1 MVSLGPLFDYSAR
14 ASEAA
19 RDHGIA
25 LVGRNAGTAFME
37 AAKTVITE
45 RLAGQEVLA
54 EEMRRACEEAGI
66 HPHHHNAWGSLTN
79 QLVKAGILQDT
90 GRTAKSARITSHARR
105 NTVWRVRP

>member
-19 RDHGIA
+19 RDCGIA
-25 LVGRNAGTAFME
+25 VVGRNAGVAFME
-37 AAKTVITE
+37 AAKALILD

-54 EEMRRACEEAGI
+54 EEMRRLCEEAGI

-90 GRTAKSARITSHARR
+90 GRIARSTRVTSHARR
-105 NTVWRVRP
+105 NTVWKVRS

>member
-1 MVSLGPLFDYSAR
+1 MVSLGPLFDFSAR

-25 LVGRNAGTAFME
+25 MVGRNAGAAFME
-37 AAKTVITE
+37 AAKALILD

-54 EEMRRACEEAGI
+54 EEMRRLCEEAGI

-90 GRTAKSARITSHARR
+90 GRIAKSTRVTSHARR
-105 NTVWRVRP
+105 NTVWRVP

>member
-1 MVSLGPLFDYSAR
+1 MVSLGPLFDFSAR

-37 AAKTVITE
+37 AAKTVIVD

-54 EEMRRACEEAGI
+54 EEMRRVCEEAGI

-79 QLVKAGILQDT
+79 QLVRAGILQDT
-90 GRTAKSARITSHARR
+90 GRIAKSTRITSHARR
-105 NTVWRVRP
+105 NTVWKVRP